1 MQLPKVQQ
9 LGLGRIADPA
19 RSAMTCTVLLA
30 RAANAA
36 PVELAGAIVHD
47 RERQRPANG
56 RAASRRLNL
65 SGLCFCLCLTRQH
78 KQHTCRGNL
87 SPRLSHGR
95 SGLANLPACPVLLMV
110 RLFKI
115 GPTCK

>member
-9 LGLGRIADPA
+9 LGLGHIADPA

-56 RAASRRLNL
+56 RAAGRPPP
-65 SGLCFCLCLTRQH
+65 RQ
-78 KQHTCRGNL
+78 RPL
-87 SPRLSHGR
+87 F
-95 SGLANLPACPVLLMV
+95 LP
-110 RLFKI
+110 LFDA
-115 GPTCK
+115 TTQAA